1 MGIHRFLLVLNMMVM
16 YAKQRKEPK
25 LIQVQH
31 ICIVHMQRMIVVIMQ
46 QCMDE
51 VMEQVPDHVVIH
63 INIMMAVKD
72 IRVIM

>member
-1 MGIHRFLLVLNMMVM
+1 
-16 YAKQRKEPK
+16 
-25 LIQVQH
+25 
-31 ICIVHMQRMIVVIMQ
+31 MIAVIMQ